1 MHLHYKLSRLENCI
15 YSVFSRLVPVE
26 DPDKSAEDDHGRSE
40 QEAGGAFGH
49 DDLPADTSVNGG

>member
-1 MHLHYKLSRLENCI
+1 M
-15 YSVFSRLVPVE
+15 FFPVE

-49 DDLPADTSVNGG
+49 DDLPADTSANGG